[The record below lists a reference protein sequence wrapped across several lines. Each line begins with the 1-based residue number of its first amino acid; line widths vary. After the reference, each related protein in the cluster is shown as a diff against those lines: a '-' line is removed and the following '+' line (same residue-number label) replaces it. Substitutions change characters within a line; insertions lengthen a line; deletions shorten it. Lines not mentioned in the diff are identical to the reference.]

1 MAFANALRALRR
13 QAGLSYR
20 KLADRTPYS
29 ASTLFSAASGRSL
42 PTQAV
47 TLAFVSGCGEDVA
60 LWQRLWEDTAA
71 VLGQPVTAGTGVSQ
85 ARIPRGPS
93 SVRALRHELC
103 ALVERVR
110 EHVTCDGL
118 GPSQTGRRRRRRRQ
132 AGSSRHLADVITAGR
147 GPAGCVSHV
156 RVAGALAGRP
166 HHLLDEVLVVAI
178 VEACHTLCALPFTD
192 ADRKRWQ
199 GRIRSAA
206 AARQSLPATVR
217 DVARHTPSE

>member
-1 MAFANALRALRR
+1 MAFANELRALRR

-42 PTQAV
+42 PTQDV
-47 TLAFVSGCGEDVA
+47 TLAFVTGCGGDVA
-60 LWQRLWEDTAA
+60 AWQRIWEETAT
-71 VLGQPVTAGTGVSQ
+71 VLGQPVTAGTRMPQ

-103 ALVERVR
+103 ALVEQVR
-110 EHVTCDGL
+110 EQVTCDGL
-118 GPSQTGRRRRRRRQ
+118 GPSQTERRRRRKRQ

-147 GPAGCVSHV
+147 GPAGYVSHV

-166 HHLLDEVLVVAI
+166 HNLLDEVLVVAI

-192 ADRKRWQ
+192 ADSKRWQ

-206 AARQSLPATVR
+206 ATRQSLPATVR
-217 DVARHTPSE
+217 DVARHNPSE